1 MESIFYI
8 GRKKMILDLNEFN
21 QLSNK
26 VYDIDQLKGSNGQ
39 EGKNL
44 DGTNYKILD
53 ISRNGTY
60 GNQNQYGIPNHM

>member
-1 MESIFYI
+1 
-8 GRKKMILDLNEFN
+8 MIPDLNEFN

-44 DGTNYKILD
+44 DGTNYKVLD